1 MSQFPKKTSFFL
13 AIILVTALGCKVP
26 WPPPAIEKCI
36 HNADNTAEC
45 ADLRKPKEAQSYTR
59 TDLVNYICTSP
70 KDEEKLYNYCANLR
84 QKLIE
89 CERK

>member
-1 MSQFPKKTSFFL
+1 MKIGKNLLLSLLL
-13 AIILVTALGCKVP
+13 AWLASCKAP

-36 HNADNTAEC
+36 HNAENTAEC
-45 ADLRKPKEAQSYTR
+45 ADLRKPKEEQSYTR

-70 KDEEKLYNYCANLR
+70 GDEEKLYNYCANLR

>member
-1 MSQFPKKTSFFL
+1 MKIGKNLLLSLSL
-13 AIILVTALGCKVP
+13 AWLVSCKAP

-36 HNADNTAEC
+36 HNAENTAEC
-45 ADLRKPKEAQSYTR
+45 ADLRKPKEEQSYTR
-59 TDLVNYICTSP
+59 ADLVNYVCTSP